1 MTKYNKNTNMFT
13 KETRKEMNYM
23 SETLM
28 IPVDEREKEKELINI
43 VLQFPKEEKDI
54 LLMCAN
60 TLRVRDNFDK
70 KGCGSSTR
78 GE

>member
-1 MTKYNKNTNMFT
+1 MCLQVNNILALEVSHMDVV
-13 KETRKEMNYM
+13 
-23 SETLM
+23 
-28 IPVDEREKEKELINI
+28 PVISTDEREKERELINM

-60 TLRVRDNFDK
+60 ALRVRDNLDK

-78 GE
+78 GR